1 MNQIEE
7 KISQVLLV
15 VCLLPLPAVAELPG
29 SIELIIGHSRLL
41 ETAGIER
48 VAIADPK
55 VAEVRV
61 IEPTEQLLVI
71 GLSTGS
77 TDLRVWRS
85 DGQHRTRV
93 EVVAA
98 PTADRN
104 PALTQLVELI
114 PGVSLSWLE
123 GQPVLT
129 GQPQDINAQQRLEKL
144 KTMHADITDL
154 TRPAA
159 DPDRATVH
167 FKARFV
173 EIKRST
179 LQDLGLEWSDQ
190 SPGITFAYAS
200 DLHTNDVFRADLGQS
215 LPAGKLP
222 LDIGQSNS
230 YLGLGLDITA
240 MINLLDESGRVE
252 VIAEPMLSALSGS
265 SASFLAGGEIPIP
278 VPGDGDSTTVQFKDY
293 GVSLDITPEVADDQ
307 TIQADVAVEVS
318 SVDEAVTVMG
328 VPGFSVRNATTRMK
342 ARSGETLVIAGLVD
356 SQQSRAIDR
365 FPGLAE
371 LPVIGEF
378 FRSRRNRSEN
388 TELIVMLT
396 PSLTPWPKKPD
407 PRPGLAESAP
417 DHDLLPLEEG
427 VR

>member
-1 MNQIEE
+1 VSIAP
-7 KISQVLLV
+7 VLV
-15 VCLLPLPAVAELPG
+15 VTGLLAPAAWAELPNAV
-29 SIELIIGHSRLL
+29 ELTTGHSRLL

-61 IEPTEQLLVI
+61 IESTEQVLVI
-71 GLSTGS
+71 GRRPGS

-85 DGQHRTRV
+85 EGQSHTRV

-98 PTADRN
+98 PAATRDPTLA
-104 PALTQLVELI
+104 QLVERI
-114 PGVSLSWLE
+114 PGVALSWLE

-129 GQPQDINAQQRLEKL
+129 GQPKDANAQQRLDKL
-144 KTMHADITDL
+144 KTVYSDIADL

-159 DPDRATVH
+159 TPDRATVH

-179 LQDLGLEWSDQ
+179 LRDLGLEWSDQ

-200 DLHTNDVFRADLGQS
+200 DLHTNAVFRGDLGQ
-215 LPAGKLP
+215 PFAAGQLP

-230 YLGLGLDITA
+230 YLGLGLDITG

-252 VIAEPMLSALSGS
+252 IIAEPMLSALSGS
-265 SASFLAGGEIPIP
+265 SAAFLAGGEIPIP
-278 VPGDGDSTTVQFKDY
+278 VPGEGDATTVQFKDY
-293 GVSLDITPEVADDQ
+293 GVSLEITPQVADDR
-307 TIQADVAVEVS
+307 TIRADVAVEVS

-342 ARSGETLVIAGLVD
+342 AQSGETLVIAGLVD
-356 SQQSRAIDR
+356 SQQSQAVDR

-378 FRSRRNRSEN
+378 FRARRNRSEK
-388 TELIVMLT
+388 TELVVMLT
-396 PSLTPWPKKPD
+396 PSLKPWPETPE
-407 PRPGLAESAP
+407 PRSDSVQNAA
-417 DHDLLPLEEG
+417 DQDLLPLQEG
-427 VR
+427 VP